1 MSPSVV
7 ADSIVNLSAA
17 IGIATAM
24 IALSRRDPR
33 GPLTRRLMF
42 VLGLAALLFLLR
54 GIAWSSGSAWL
65 DRLALLPAASVPL
78 GALVLTEGIL
88 RRHAPRAIKLTALA
102 GAIVLGVLGV
112 FGPPELDDIYSIAL
126 SSFQLLGFATCAW
139 LLVRRDRTMLSA
151 SENRGIGRL
160 AVGALM
166 VMPFIVTDF
175 QLLFP
180 NIPVRLGALGAL
192 LVVTAVVI
200 AGGGAQTQRQ
210 EIMLSVVRL
219 ASAALLGAAAA
230 CITGDVD
237 TAQIMRFC
245 AVAIS
250 GVLTIALMTD
260 TLRASFEAREPGV
273 LNAVAAS
280 GAQNRAELLAELARH
295 PMFESAERVSE
306 DQLAAY
312 DPSVLRGFL
321 ATRRVLR
328 RAEQPWG
335 LAASDP
341 AVERMMSLMTAR
353 GASHVIILSHDPI
366 DLIVIAVPVIF
377 ADPTTET
384 ALSLVRRLLALT
396 PP

>member
-1 MSPSVV
+1 MSPSVM

-42 VLGLAALLFLLR
+42 VLGLAAVLFLLR

-78 GALVLTEGIL
+78 GALVLTEGML
-88 RRHAPRAIKLTALA
+88 RRHAPRAAKLTALA
-102 GAIVLGVLGV
+102 GAIALGGLGM

-139 LLVRRDRTMLSA
+139 LLARRDRTTLSA
-151 SENRGIGRL
+151 AENRGIARL

-166 VMPFIVTDF
+166 VMPFIATDF
-175 QLLFP
+175 QVLFP

-192 LVVTAVVI
+192 LVVTAVLI
-200 AGGGAQTQRQ
+200 AGGGAQTRRQ
-210 EIMLSVVRL
+210 EIMLSMVRL
-219 ASAALLGAAAA
+219 AGAALLGAAAA
-230 CITGDVD
+230 CITGAVD
-237 TAQIMRFC
+237 AAQIMRFC
-245 AVAIS
+245 AVAMT

-280 GAQNRAELLAELARH
+280 GARTRAELLAELARH
-295 PMFESAERVSE
+295 PMFESAERMSE

-312 DPSVLRGFL
+312 DPPVLRGLL

-335 LAASDP
+335 LASSDP
-341 AVERMMSLMTAR
+341 AVERMISLMTAR
-353 GASHVIILSHDPI
+353 GASHLIILSHDPI
-366 DLIVIAVPVIF
+366 DLVVIAVPVIF